1 MAQASRAYTSEYSTL
16 GQTYRQGHW
25 PGAAVAEPSPKPER
39 VKRVRPRPQRP
50 DTIIHEAETALITHK
65 MLVRSIIFMAF
76 VGAVLITTIWMSA
89 KATQIKY
96 SINQMQSENIVLE
109 NEISLLGI
117 KIESANSIESIE
129 EYATDKLGMQYPKSQ
144 QCIYIE
150 SGANASDDLAGQIRE
165 KAYK

>member
-1 MAQASRAYTSEYSTL
+1 
-16 GQTYRQGHW
+16 
-25 PGAAVAEPSPKPER
+25 
-39 VKRVRPRPQRP
+39 
-50 DTIIHEAETALITHK
+50 
-65 MLVRSIIFMAF
+65 MAF

-109 NEISLLGI
+109 NEISMLGI